1 MNSSFSTL
9 SDSLLET
16 LSAILDTLE
25 QLHTASIDITVMRDN
40 GLPVGLEVTI
50 QYLLAEQKPK
60 IIKEGEPF
68 IVEKDR

>member
-1 MNSSFSTL
+1 MSSSFSTL

-50 QYLLAEQKPK
+50 QYLLAEQKPHVQLK
-60 IIKEGEPF
+60 NQISD
-68 IVEKDR
+68 VEKG